1 MNLKMVIT
9 DLDGTLLNPDREV
22 SQDDLAALHQL
33 GHREICR
40 VIATGRSV
48 YSFSKV
54 IPDEFPI
61 DFLIFSSG
69 AGVMDWQTKEII
81 NSNRLTAEETLTI
94 IEHLKNNQFDFM
106 VHRIIP
112 GNHKFFYHQSGIDNK
127 DFLHR
132 IEVYKQH
139 AEQIEHRDL
148 DDPSSQFVVI
158 FPPDTKKFEHL
169 VEDLSS
175 FKIIRTTSPFDHKST
190 WIEIFPEN
198 VSKGRT
204 AEWLADRLGI
214 PRNSVLSIGND
225 YNDIDLLDWSGQSYV
240 VANAP
245 DELKQKYQVTQPNH
259 LSAFSTVVKQFLQ
272 HTH

>member
-33 GHREICR
+33 GQREICR

-48 YSFSKV
+48 YSFNKV

-69 AGVMDWQTKEII
+69 AGVIDWQTKMII
-81 NSNRLTAEETLTI
+81 NSNSLNVGETSKL
-94 IEHLKNNQFDFM
+94 IEYLQKNDHDFM
-106 VHRIIP
+106 VHSIIP
-112 GNHKFFYHQSGIDNK
+112 ENHKFFYHQSGIDNK
-127 DFLHR
+127 DFLYR

-139 AEQIEHRDL
+139 AERIEHRDP

-169 VEDLSS
+169 VKDLFS

-198 VSKGRT
+198 VSKGH
-204 AEWLADRLGI
+204 AADWLADRLAI
-214 PRNSVLSIGND
+214 PRNDVLSIGND

-259 LSAFSTVVKQFLQ
+259 RSAFSTVVKQFL
-272 HTH
+272 